1 MSISLREIK
10 KPRGP
15 YFQVLENYWD
25 PESGYPRQKTIKT
38 IGYLDKYMDPFDED
52 DDAARK
58 EAERKARLTIQS
70 IYDEIA
76 LEYSKP
82 EIEHIAVDLS
92 EQMPLG
98 TSDLKNV
105 GYAVLKYLYKELEL
119 DRFWAKKAT
128 GRKFAFNPDKIFQML
143 VYSRVINPGSKKY
156 TYENRG
162 LLFEDFGDFTID
174 DVYSALDFFAEYEL
188 DLQKWIYD
196 HSVTKY
202 QRDLSIGYFDCTNF
216 YYDISKPDIDDVDE
230 DGNVVLKRYRKY
242 GPEKNH
248 RKDPIVEM
256 GLLMD
261 RSRIPL
267 AYNLFPGNES
277 EKVNMLPV
285 INRVR
290 TQYGIGRII
299 VVADRGLNT
308 SDNIYMLNGKN
319 DRDDNPRDGYV
330 YGQSVRG
337 ADAEFKAWVL
347 DKKGYVDTPLK
358 DIDPDFDENDKS
370 RDAVF
375 RHKSR
380 IYPKKIY
387 IKREKSDGKITKQTI
402 TVDQKQMVY
411 YSSKYAKKQKL
422 ERDRAIERAK
432 DLILHPKKYDK
443 VSAKGASGYVMN
455 ISFNKDTGEVVGK
468 NLKLDIEKIQEEEK
482 YDGYYSIVTSEL
494 KLADTEIRNIYR
506 GLIHIEDTFKLT
518 KSELDTRP
526 IFVYTNEHIEAHFT
540 TCFTALVLIRML
552 EQRLGEKYPVGQI
565 LESIRNYNAALFDK
579 NIYTF
584 TYYDQ
589 ILEDC
594 AKAFGVDF
602 SLKKRKRDTIRRL
615 LKY

>member
-128 GRKFAFNPDKIFQML
+128 GRKFEFNPDKIFQML

-261 RSRIPL
+261 RSKIPL

-375 RHKSR
+375 RHKSC

>member
-58 EAERKARLTIQS
+58 KAERKARLTIQS

-128 GRKFAFNPDKIFQML
+128 GRKFEFNPDKIFQML